1 MLIVDGLPDA
11 AEAAAAEIRQTV
23 AVGRV
28 SEGLA
33 PPDSARL
40 SSGVSRLSCLAATF
54 IRLLLRPSAF
64 GPGQVDRQDADGV
77 SEHGVTAI

>member
-1 MLIVDGLPDA
+1 VQQFVLIVDGLPDA

-33 PPDSARL
+33 PPNSARL
-40 SSGVSRLSCLAATF
+40 SSGVSRRCRLAATF
-54 IRLLLRPSAF
+54 IACFHVHFAS
-64 GPGQVDRQDADGV
+64 GPVELDQPEADGV
-77 SEHGVTAI
+77 SDML

>member
-1 MLIVDGLPDA
+1 MQQSVLIVDGLPDA
-11 AEAAAAEIRQTV
+11 AEAAAAEIRQTI

-40 SSGVSRLSCLAATF
+40 SWCELTLPSIWLPRT
-54 IRLLLRPSAF
+54 LLFACAPDEID
-64 GPGQVDRQDADGV
+64 Q
-77 SEHGVTAI
+77 